1 MFRKEE
7 AHSVSHL
14 DSDVLVAVVLGDS
27 DGTDGAQRKDGRTGR
42 TDGQDNR
49 DGRTGHSG
57 RTDGTNGRVVGKILD
72 DTASAIKF

>member
-14 DSDVLVAVVLGDS
+14 YSDVLVAVVLGDS

-49 DGRTGHSG
+49 DGRT
-57 RTDGTNGRVVGKILD
+57 DGTQRQDRRNERTCRG
-72 DTASAIKF
+72 